1 MFRKGE
7 FTVRRNR
14 ILCLLIAVVMAV
26 LACGPAYALKATT
39 LCRGSKGEN
48 VRLLQQAL
56 ISFGYLSG
64 QADTV
69 TLPRKSVSGGLDR
82 PAGETL

>member
-1 MFRKGE
+1 MTNPSRKGE

-14 ILCLLIAVVMAV
+14 ILCLLIVVVVAVMAC
-26 LACGPAYALKATT
+26 APAYALKAST

-56 ISFGYLSG
+56 INLGYLS
-64 QADTV
+64 
-69 TLPRKSVSGGLDR
+69 
-82 PAGETL
+82 